1 MNLFKK
7 ILIGVFVFL
16 VVEFLAINLGNIIGA
31 GPMDIGLVVCAI
43 SLLCGVMVICTLYIV
58 EAIKEKKDF

>member
-1 MNLFKK
+1 MNLLRK
-7 ILIGVFVFL
+7 ILIGIFVFL
-16 VVEFLAINLGNIIGA
+16 VVEFLALNLGNYIGA

-58 EAIKEKKDF
+58 EAIKERKGV